1 MLRGPPRSTR
11 TYTLFPY
18 TSLFRSTLWLVDSI
32 QAGLRAHGGLSITD
46 YPGFEKLPAPDMETF
61 SKALNAGQYP
71 LSVLAVGNRAAGLY
85 RKGIYGNTMTANP
98 RALDVALATLGELSD
113 AVRQNIRERGKAF
126 VAQPGAPTHQ
136 PGGQIGRAA
145 G

>member
-85 RKGIYGNTMTANP
+85 RKGIYGNRKSTRLN
-98 RALDVALATLGELSD
+98 SS
-113 AVRQNIRERGKAF
+113 
-126 VAQPGAPTHQ
+126 H
-136 PGGQIGRAA
+136 
-145 G
+145 

>member
-1 MLRGPPRSTR
+1 
-11 TYTLFPY
+11 
-18 TSLFRSTLWLVDSI
+18 
-32 QAGLRAHGGLSITD
+32 
-46 YPGFEKLPAPDMETF
+46 METF

-113 AVRQNIRERGKAF
+113 EVRQTIRERGTEF
-126 VAQPGAPTHQ
+126 VDKQGARKHETGRLTTQVPGPARKSAVQ
-136 PGGQIGRAA
+136 GQRES
-145 G
+145 